1 MLELCLELIKTNF
14 YKSLNVSPVG
24 YLLFSIIIGFLI
36 QNTSGIYCWN
46 RCIVESSIS
55 QWKPTV

>member
-36 QNTSGIYCWN
+36 QNTSGIYC
-46 RCIVESSIS
+46 
-55 QWKPTV
+55 